1 MPMGWVKGK
10 RRPTRATCRDGAR
23 VTIPQRELR
32 NQAGAVLRPTE
43 QGERFTITVDGRPVA
58 ELCPLPGTRPPA
70 PPEALGELFAETPV
84 DPGWATELRAMR
96 DTEAA
101 V

>member
-1 MPMGWVKGK
+1 M
-10 RRPTRATCRDGAR
+10 AT
-23 VTIPQRELR
+23 TIPQRELR
-32 NQAGAVLRPTE
+32 NQAGAVLRRAE

-58 ELCPLPGTRPPA
+58 ELGPLPGSRPPA

-96 DTEAA
+96 DMEAA